1 MASGRRSQAATTR
14 ARSGGRGG
22 SETTPGR
29 LGTTVGTSPCGTSRN
44 SVWSLVVTASWLWP
58 PEPKVTGANPVG
70 ILLAALR
77 QLPPQTQTAWGP
89 VLCATGGACR
99 PASHVLPA
107 LVAPAPRKAT
117 QSVPH
122 ERARLR
128 CVGGNCGPRLPRGV
142 AGGTRLSRHASTA
155 SPHTCAARCTAG
167 TAGAARLGAGKA
179 AAPLRSTLAA
189 MMGPLARRP
198 STGCHEG
205 PVPVAILNFGSLKR
219 SEAPLGQH
227 PATVKPS
234 CSR

>member
-1 MASGRRSQAATTR
+1 MASGAEGYRCESCRDTTCCTAATAAANSDR
-14 ARSGGRGG
+14 LGPCALRHRRRMPPRVARSAGLGRP
-22 SETTPGR
+22 S
-29 LGTTVGTSPCGTSRN
+29 
-44 SVWSLVVTASWLWP
+44 TAQ
-58 PEPKVTGANPVG
+58 G
-70 ILLAALR
+70 
-77 QLPPQTQTAWGP
+77 QT
-89 VLCATGGACR
+89 
-99 PASHVLPA
+99 
-107 LVAPAPRKAT
+107 
-117 QSVPH
+117 SVPH